1 MIRLFHL
8 EFTIWW
14 LRLFLVINKQYK
26 RIDFVPTPDKVDMP
40 VADMPQLGFGTWQ
53 IPQNVTKEMVLEAL
67 NKGYTHID
75 CAHVYENEV

>member
-1 MIRLFHL
+1 
-8 EFTIWW
+8 
-14 LRLFLVINKQYK
+14 
-26 RIDFVPTPDKVDMP
+26 MP